1 MSNFATHFIIMIE
14 TLISSKTR
22 VKLLLKF
29 FLNSNTESYLR
40 GLESEFGDSSNAIRI
55 EINRLEQAG
64 MLTTETSGNKKMYKA
79 NKKHPLFNEIHSIV
93 MKYVGLDRVIEDVIE
108 RLGEVRKVFLVGE
121 FSKGLNSDIID
132 LIFVGNIDKVYLL
145 NLIEKSEALMSRKIR
160 YINYSDEQFAK
171 FDISKYNPPP
181 LLLWSND

>member
-1 MSNFATHFIIMIE
+1 MSNFATHFIIMLE

-145 NLIEKSEALMSRKIR
+145 NLIEKTEALMSRKIR

-171 FDISKYNPPP
+171 LDISKYNPQP

>member
-1 MSNFATHFIIMIE
+1 MIE

-29 FLNSNTESYLR
+29 FLNSSTESYLR
-40 GLESEFGDSSNAIRI
+40 GLENEFGDSSNAIRV

-64 MLTTETSGNKKMYKA
+64 MLTTEILGNKKMYKA
-79 NKKHPLFNEIHSIV
+79 NTKHPLFNEIHSIV
-93 MKYVGLDRVIEDVIE
+93 MKYVGLDRVIENVIE
-108 RLGEVRKVFLVGE
+108 RLGDVHKVFLVGE

-145 NLIEKSEALMSRKIR
+145 NLIEKTESLVSRKIR
-160 YINYSDEQFAK
+160 YINYNDEQFAK
-171 FDISKYNPPP
+171 LDISKYNPPP

>member
-1 MSNFATHFIIMIE
+1 MIE

-108 RLGEVRKVFLVGE
+108 RLGEVQKVFLVGE

-132 LIFVGNIDKVYLL
+132 LIIVGNIDKVYLL
-145 NLIEKSEALMSRKIR
+145 NLIEKTESLMSRKIR
-160 YINYSDEQFAK
+160 YIIYSDDQFDK
-171 FDISKYNPPP
+171 LDVSKYNPKP